1 VRSPGIHRES
11 QQKCILLIEENDR
24 LFAALKDALLDA
36 HYKVLEGLKI
46 SEDLHVLPSNA
57 DAAVFHVTPR
67 TLRLLSAAKSLAR
80 RGVPIVYI
88 AHVPVNL
95 SFSQGDS
102 VTLTMP
108 FTEQHLLDA
117 LESLLD
123 HESSNRIPTHESAH
137 EREES
142 PSV

>member
-1 VRSPGIHRES
+1 MWGRRGCATS
-11 QQKCILLIEENDR
+11 QPSRGPDR
-24 LFAALKDALLDA
+24 A
-36 HYKVLEGLKI
+36 
-46 SEDLHVLPSNA
+46 P
-57 DAAVFHVTPR
+57 
-67 TLRLLSAAKSLAR
+67 LAR

-123 HESSNRIPTHESAH
+123 HESSNRIPTHGSAH